1 MDGVPHLEGAAVILD
16 GKEVLATHVR
26 MIVII
31 TTICLCG
38 ELYCVYNEYNTCN
51 AF

>member
-1 MDGVPHLEGAAVILD
+1 MDHVPHLECAAVVLD

-31 TTICLCG
+31 TTTWRT
-38 ELYCVYNEYNTCN
+38 VYII
-51 AF
+51 